1 MMIKTLTDVPSIAKY
16 LQRIG
21 AEPRSMRTA
30 VVKEQRGQ
38 YWSDVAV
45 IRFSNDGTVDA
56 PPAYVPTE
64 SEVALITAEMKQ
76 YEWPTHRKLGRGY
89 QLPPEL
95 QAIDRGDIFEFWD
108 REGNLIMLQQR
119 RVKKGDKYYV
129 PWTYW
134 SDNQW
139 RCAEPEGKLPL
150 WGLDELGDHTTVFI
164 HEGAKA
170 ARFVRDLVNPKT
182 QEERNRLA
190 EHPWGQELSGAAHLG
205 WIGGALSPARTDWT
219 ELSRAGVKRAYIV
232 ADNDAPGRAAVPSIS
247 FQLKGMTV
255 FVIEFTEQWP
265 ASFDLA
271 DDFPKSMFGRIGKH
285 RHYIGPTFRAVMHPG
300 TWATDQIPNPTGK
313 GKPIVVLRSEFRDLW
328 SWVEEQDVYIC
339 REMPEIMRSAQLF
352 NGMVAPFS
360 HASNTAALLQKAYQG
375 RKTRLCYRPDIPARI
390 VSDTTTSAVNLHTP
404 SDIRPGPGDLQ
415 PWIEFL
421 EYLFIVPEER
431 YQVMRWCATLI
442 ARPEIRMLYALLLV
456 SERQGMGKS
465 TLGEKILAPLVGLHN
480 TGFPGEKDIV
490 ESSFNGWIANKRLI
504 VVGEIY
510 TGQSFKAY
518 NQLKG
523 YITDKSINVNEKFQ
537 RPYTI
542 ENWTHLLA
550 CSNSRK
556 ALRMEETDRR
566 WFYPLLSNAPW
577 PREKWGEFNEW
588 LSSGGLAVIR
598 RWADEWTDYVS
609 TGEHSPMTG
618 TKAQM
623 IKESMSE
630 AAQDW
635 IDVLEAMES
644 LDDSVALAMRDVRDW
659 LERRHKRVFES
670 MLDLRK
676 IAEARGWIAQEGRL
690 QVKGSMQNIIVNGRL
705 ADTLATSSSEEGKS
719 SLRASLKLM
728 QDWADSQM

>member
-1 MMIKTLTDVPSIAKY
+1 MIKTLTDVPSIDKY
-16 LQRIG
+16 LRRIG

-30 VVKEQRGQ
+30 VVKEQRGA

-45 IRFSNDGTVDA
+45 IRFNPEGGVTA
-56 PPAYVPTE
+56 PDEWAPTE
-64 SEVALITAEMKQ
+64 SEASLITAEMKG
-76 YEWPTHRKLGRGY
+76 YEWPTHRRLGKGY

-95 QAIDRGDIFEFWD
+95 SVAPREDLFEFWD
-108 REGNLIMLQQR
+108 QEGQLVMIQQR
-119 RVKKGDKYYV
+119 RIKKGDKVYV

-134 SDNQW
+134 SDEQW

-150 WGLDELGDHTTVFI
+150 WGMEDLKDNTTVFI

-170 ARFVRDLVNPKT
+170 ARFVRNLINPKT
-182 QEERNRLA
+182 EEERAALA
-190 EHPWGQELSGAAHLG
+190 EHPWGQELGGAAHLG
-205 WIGGALSPARTDWT
+205 WIGGALSPARTDWSS
-219 ELSRAGVKRAYIV
+219 LAKAGVKRAYIV
-232 ADNDAPGRAAVPSIS
+232 ADNDTPGRAAVPAIS
-247 FQLKGMTV
+247 FQLKGLTV

-271 DDFPKSMFGRIGKH
+271 DAFPKNMFGRIGKH
-285 RHYIGPTFRAVMHPG
+285 RHYVGPTFRACTHPG
-300 TWATDQIPNPTGK
+300 TWATDQIPNPSGK
-313 GKPIVVLRSEFRDLW
+313 GKPIIVLRSEFRDLW
-328 SWVEEQDVYIC
+328 SWVEEQDIYIC
-339 REMPEIMRSAQLF
+339 REMPEIMRPITLF

-360 HASNTAALLQKAYQG
+360 HTSNTAGLLQKAYQG
-375 RKTRLCYRPDIPARI
+375 RKTRLCYRPDIAARI
-390 VSDTTTSAVNLHTP
+390 VSDNTTSAVNLHTP
-404 SDIRPGPGDLQ
+404 SDVRAGPGDVG

-431 YQVMRWCATLI
+431 HQVMRWCATLI
-442 ARPEIRMLYALLLV
+442 AKPEVRMLYALLLV

-465 TLGEKILAPLVGLHN
+465 TLGEKILAPLIGMHN

-490 ESSFNGWIANKRLI
+490 ESSFNGWVSNKRLI

-542 ENWTHLLA
+542 DNWVHMLA

-566 WFYPLLSNAPW
+566 WFYPLLSNTPW
-577 PREKWGEFNEW
+577 PREKWGIFNEW

-598 RWADEWTDYVS
+598 RWAEEYGDYVS

-618 TKAQM
+618 TKTQM

-630 AAQDW
+630 PAQEWLD
-635 IDVLEAMES
+635 ILEALENS
-644 LDDSVALAMRDVRDW
+644 DEPQALAMRDVRDF
-659 LERRHKRVFES
+659 LELRHKRIFET
-670 MLDLRK
+670 MLDLK
-676 IAEARGWIAQEGRL
+676 KMALARGWVEWPDRVQI
-690 QVKGSMQNIIVNGRL
+690 KGTMQAVITNGIL
-705 ADTLATSSSEEGKS
+705 ADKSAVMDDAGRRTYVRSSI
-719 SLRASLKLM
+719 KLM
-728 QDWADSQM
+728 KDWAEEQM